1 VDRRSTASRD
11 VVLFTIYLDMLYD
24 EARYNDGAS
33 SRLNAER
40 EEMRKVMSCILMKR
54 FCTASLAGLVVLSVA
69 STTHAEDPVPL
80 PPAVSAAL
88 HQTIEAQRSGDLV
101 KYAGTIAAP
110 LGPVFRIHADSA
122 TKVGEAKK
130 LLSQALSA
138 KFGAADDNLFAYA
151 FDDAQSR
158 AANMRLIDI
167 RIDDFAPSGDN
178 FKLNVTTTI
187 RAPDGGTRAIPQG
200 FLAIQKDGI
209 WKVQDLAAV
218 ARMAQLKKGAET
230 NWEIFRAFSTMATD
244 VNAGKYAS
252 RDAAVGAVRKA
263 YDRLTD
269 ANASPPAG
277 MDLYRQGSKQFQAGD
292 FSASLASFTQSAN
305 LGYPHAA
312 CMVAIHYADG
322 LGIKEDTAKAVEWYR
337 KDIAKNDPVAENH
350 LGSMLL
356 EGAGVPKDTAEGL
369 RLLKLSAD
377 QDCPPAFLNIGR
389 AYLFGFGVP
398 KDRGTGM
405 MWYGQAADRGNS
417 QAAYF
422 VKWLAQAPGN
432 QSFKDENQ
440 AVVFNRIMLMRARA
454 MSMDVDSR
462 GLDGRYHP
470 ADPAGAAALRAEA
483 DRMAREVGLD

>member
-1 VDRRSTASRD
+1 
-11 VVLFTIYLDMLYD
+11 
-24 EARYNDGAS
+24 
-33 SRLNAER
+33 
-40 EEMRKVMSCILMKR
+40 MRCILFFR
-54 FCTASLAGLVVLSVA
+54 RLCTAALASIVVLSIA
-69 STTHAEDPVPL
+69 RAARAEDRVLL
-80 PPAVSAAL
+80 PPGVSEAL
-88 HQTIEAQRSGDLV
+88 HQTVEAQRSGDLA
-101 KYAGTIAAP
+101 KYAATIASP

-130 LLSQALSA
+130 SLTQALAA
-138 KFGAADDNLFAYA
+138 KFGAVDGNPFAYA
-151 FDDAQSR
+151 FDDAKSR
-158 AANMRLIDI
+158 AENMRLIDI

-200 FLAIQKDGI
+200 FLAIEKDGV
-209 WKVQDLAAV
+209 WKVQDMAAV

-230 NWEIFRAFSTMATD
+230 NWEIFRAFSSIATD
-244 VNAGKYAS
+244 VNAGNYPS

-269 ANASPPAG
+269 ANAPPPPG
-277 MDLYRQGSKQFQAGD
+277 GDLYLQGSRQFQKGD
-292 FSASLASFTQSAN
+292 FSASLASFTQAAN

-322 LGIKEDTAKAVEWYR
+322 LGTKEDTATAVKWYR

-356 EGAGVPKDTAEGL
+356 EGAGVPKDPAEGM

-377 QDCPPAFLNIGR
+377 QDYAPAFLNIGR

-398 KDRGTGM
+398 KDQGTGM

-432 QSFKDENQ
+432 RSFKDENQ
-440 AVVFNRIMLMRARA
+440 AAVFNRIALMRAAA
-454 MSMDVDSR
+454 MAKDVESR
-462 GLDGRYHP
+462 GLDGRIHP